1 MTTKVT
7 LANFDSRLIALTQGQ
22 ILDGPTIANVIV
34 TDSSYVS
41 SGGSLS
47 NVTGGYLKIL
57 GTNFQIGCQVSVRR
71 GALKTAT
78 TVTRVDSTEIRASMP
93 SSNVGINL
101 LFVTNPTGASAVTSI
116 TYV

>member
-7 LANFDSRLIALTQGQ
+7 LANFDARLIALSKGQ
-22 ILDGPTIANVIV
+22 ILDGPTISNVTV
-34 TDSSYVS
+34 TNSSYVA

-57 GTNFQIGCQVSVRR
+57 GTNFQVGCQVLVRR

-78 TVTRVDSTEIRASMP
+78 TVTRVDSTELRASMP

-101 LFVTNPTGASAVTSI
+101 LFVTNPDGASGVTSI